1 MNYDTEYDKFRR
13 TILSIINDISSQP
26 DPTLQ
31 RILYKNMGNFSVF
44 FGRKMTIDN
53 LIPLQTS
60 CFNKKDFR
68 LYVSQIML
76 TSLDRMPERYPLFGS
91 EGRLTHTL
99 EVPSDCFHA
108 LVKRSTRGCRL
119 RNDRDAQQALAVRSS
134 LQRGCFREYGIAD
147 TLFRT

>member
-1 MNYDTEYDKFRR
+1 MTLVNYDTEYDKFRR

-76 TSLDRMPERYPLFGS
+76 NSLD
-91 EGRLTHTL
+91 
-99 EVPSDCFHA
+99 
-108 LVKRSTRGCRL
+108 
-119 RNDRDAQQALAVRSS
+119 
-134 LQRGCFREYGIAD
+134 
-147 TLFRT
+147 